1 MRGGSRG
8 SRGGRNDQ
16 ARAHSNGMKVYSAS
30 SIISVMKEIQKM
42 ISHLEMVLTRTP
54 KSKLMTSILAEVS

>member
-1 MRGGSRG
+1 
-8 SRGGRNDQ
+8 
-16 ARAHSNGMKVYSAS
+16 MKVYSAS

-54 KSKLMTSILAEVS
+54 KSKLVTSILAEVS